1 MKTNNSSEWPK
12 KIGKSY
18 PEENY
23 PLSGGKLSGGKNH
36 YPEES
41 SLSGGK
47 TLYGGNGKLSGGK
60 KKIIFSSNKS
70 LFSFQYNYNNSW
82 LIKKFVFVRVLE
94 KYGKGKTGESFLE
107 KVAK

>member
-1 MKTNNSSEWPK
+1 MA
-12 KIGKSY
+12 KIIRRNY

-23 PLSGGKLSGGKNH
+23 SEELSGGKNH

-60 KKIIFSSNKS
+60 KK
-70 LFSFQYNYNNSW
+70 NY
-82 LIKKFVFVRVLE
+82 F
-94 KYGKGKTGESFLE
+94 
-107 KVAK
+107 